1 MLFTST
7 QNKAGQGECLR
18 PEDKFRAGSLF
29 PPLLSSC
36 PFYIFLYRNLPLF
49 LTQSFQHELR
59 LDVNSLASVSTTCP
73 TTPRFHMTSW
83 TPLPCF
89 PPVELRYGE
98 RSRGWRTEVRVL
110 TSHPWPLSHCTA
122 VDFGKCPCF
131 IVPHGCSSSSSL
143 GLSLGV
149 GNCILSLPI
158 QVSIGA
164 ASSSPVLLALLISLL
179 ICHSVTVQ

>member
-1 MLFTST
+1 MEDR
-7 QNKAGQGECLR
+7 GQGTHL
-18 PEDKFRAGSLF
+18 
-29 PPLLSSC
+29 PP
-36 PFYIFLYRNLPLF
+36 R
-49 LTQSFQHELR
+49 
-59 LDVNSLASVSTTCP
+59 
-73 TTPRFHMTSW
+73 
-83 TPLPCF
+83 
-89 PPVELRYGE
+89 
-98 RSRGWRTEVRVL
+98 
-110 TSHPWPLSHCTA
+110 PLSHCTA

-179 ICHSVTVQ
+179 ICHSVTVQQSLSLVCYLFLLEKTKQFLTVSTYLICTYLFNTHLQATTLPLLCSHSTYKKGQTSNNQLAEINSKNIIKDKPKYILTNVLRVVCTVVTPHPSF